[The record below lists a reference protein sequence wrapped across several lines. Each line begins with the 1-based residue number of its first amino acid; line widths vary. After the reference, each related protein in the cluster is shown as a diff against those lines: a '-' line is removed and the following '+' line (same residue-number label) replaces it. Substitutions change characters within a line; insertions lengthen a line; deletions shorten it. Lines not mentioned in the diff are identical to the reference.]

1 MGAYSNTQF
10 ADIDVEGLAARGEQI
25 YNEKYKEE
33 FERKYWGQYAMIDI
47 PSGKVFVGKTEDEAR
62 EKAHAGAPA
71 GFFMVFGIGFDAS
84 DRLLTLSGHV

>member
-10 ADIDVEGLAARGEQI
+10 ADIDVEGLGARGEQI

-33 FERKYWGQYAMIDI
+33 FERKYWGQYAIIDI
-47 PSGKVFVGKTEDEAR
+47 NSGKAFVGKTEDEAR
-62 EKAHAGAPA
+62 EKAHREAPK

-84 DRLLTLSGHV
+84 ERLLTLMGHG